1 MTGVPGGR
9 RSFYAWENSVNEI
22 DNLPYRIDRAALLAA
37 MRVRPASRHEK
48 ELLELAKEAEAVAHP
63 RAAFK
68 LVFIEAKGPDTVTV
82 EGVEFKS
89 RVMRVNLDKL
99 ERFFAFVCT
108 CGVELARW
116 AEQYADDLLKS
127 YYADAINEAILRSAY
142 GGLMNHLTNAYS
154 LVNPSVMNPGS
165 LGDWPISQQ
174 RQLFTLLGDVEA
186 ATGVRLKETFLMW
199 PIKSVSGILFPAEES
214 FASCQLCP
222 RDNCLSRRAPYDPEM
237 FERKFRKPVEAA
249 ETDLPIC

>member
-9 RSFYAWENSVNEI
+9 RSFYAWEHSVNVI
-22 DNLPYRIDRAALLAA
+22 DNLPYRIDTAALVAA
-37 MRVRPASRHEK
+37 MRVRPGSRHES
-48 ELLELAKEAEAVAHP
+48 ELLGLVKEAEAIAHP

-68 LVFIEAKGPDTVTV
+68 LVFVEAKGPDTVTA

-89 RVMRVNLDKL
+89 RVLRVNLDKL

-108 CGVELARW
+108 CGVELAHW

-127 YYADAINEAILRSAY
+127 YYSDAINEAVLRSAY

-154 LVNPSVMNPGS
+154 LMNPSVMNPGS

-174 RQLFTLLGDVEA
+174 RPLFTLLGDVEG
-186 ATGVRLKETFLMW
+186 ATGVQLKETFLMW

-222 RDNCLSRRAPYDPEM
+222 RDACPNRRAPYDPAM
-237 FERKFRKPVEAA
+237 FERKYRAPVEAA